1 MDLDRCVVSAES
13 ALLLTGG
20 QGLSSASGISSE
32 GTATTGTLVSVA
44 PTTVTMP
51 YLGAV
56 VAKGKATFVVGGE
69 ESGGARSRWRVE
81 LGVGVWPGFVGMG
94 GWLFVLVL

>member
-1 MDLDRCVVSAES
+1 MDLDRCIISAES
-13 ALLLTGG
+13 ALLLT
-20 QGLSSASGISSE
+20 SASGINGE

-69 ESGGARSRWRVE
+69 ESGGGRSRWRVE
-81 LGVGVWPGFVGMG
+81 LGLGLWPGFVVMG
-94 GWLFVLVL
+94 G